1 MIRAK
6 KKFGQNFLIDQHIIK
21 QILDSINPN
30 KSQSILEIGPGLG
43 ALTIPLLN
51 KLKHINVVEIDKDMV
66 KFLTKKIP
74 SSKITIYQEDILEV
88 EDQRFS
94 EFNFIIG
101 NLPYYIST
109 PILLK
114 LAKIKKNDADL
125 FFMLQKE
132 VAERVSATPSTKMY
146 GRLSSM
152 LQYFFR
158 VELLFDIPAE
168 AFNPKPKIMSSFV
181 KFTRKNSH
189 ELNASNDDNYEKV
202 IKLAFQYKRKTLRN
216 NFKGVLD
223 DSDFSSLDIDPKMRA
238 ETLSVDNFVNIE
250 NYLSQRKLSF

>member
-74 SSKITIYQEDILEV
+74 SSKITIYQEDILKV
-88 EDQRFS
+88 EGQRFS
-94 EFNFIIG
+94 KFNFIIG

-114 LAKIKKNDADL
+114 LAKIKKNNADL

-168 AFNPKPKIMSSFV
+168 AFNPKPKVMSSFV

>member
-51 KLKHINVVEIDKDMV
+51 KLKHINVIEIDKDMV
-66 KFLTKKIP
+66 KFLTKEIP

>member
-114 LAKIKKNDADL
+114 LAKIKKNNADL

-168 AFNPKPKIMSSFV
+168 AFNPKPKVISSFV

>member
-168 AFNPKPKIMSSFV
+168 AFNPKPKVMSSFV

-202 IKLAFQYKRKTLRN
+202 IKLAFQYKRKTLKN

>member
-168 AFNPKPKIMSSFV
+168 AFNPKPKVISSFV